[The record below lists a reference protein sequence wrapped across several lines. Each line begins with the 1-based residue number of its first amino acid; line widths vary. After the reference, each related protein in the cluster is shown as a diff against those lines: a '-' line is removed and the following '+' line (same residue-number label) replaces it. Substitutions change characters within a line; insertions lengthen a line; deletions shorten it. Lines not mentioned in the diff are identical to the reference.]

1 MNWREKVLDFDHI
14 GERGEDFR
22 GLVFDIQ
29 KFAIH
34 DGGGIRTLVFLKGCP
49 LQCHWCSNPESLS
62 AKPEVIFVSNN
73 CIACNKCVDICA
85 AGALRQPDATQSGLI
100 IDRNLCTLCG
110 QCAKFCYAG
119 AINIIGRYLSVPEL
133 MKIIERDRKFYD
145 QSNGGVTFSGGE
157 PTAQPEFLLAA
168 LAEARRRGI
177 HTAIETSSFVARD
190 IFVSILQ
197 NVDLVLTDIK
207 HMDDAE
213 HKRLTGV
220 SNQLILDN
228 LLTISRLGIPLRIR
242 LPLIPGLNDSA
253 QNLEETA
260 DFVQQLKTL
269 QSLDILPY
277 HRLGEMKWR
286 QLGMEYQLSGLA
298 PNTELEVDR
307 IGRLFTER
315 GITVS
320 IGG

>member
-14 GERGEDFR
+14 CDRGGDLR

-49 LQCHWCSNPESLS
+49 LKCHWCSNPESLT
-62 AKPEVIFVSNN
+62 AKPEIIFVSNN
-73 CIACNKCVDICA
+73 CIACHKCLDVCTS
-85 AGALRQPDATQSGLI
+85 GAIRQAEATHTGLI
-100 IDRNLCTLCG
+100 IDRDLCTLCG
-110 QCAKFCYAG
+110 RCAKSCYAG

-133 MKIIERDRKFYD
+133 MLIIERDRKFYD

-157 PTAQPEFLLAA
+157 PTAQPEFLKAA
-168 LAEARRRGI
+168 LEEAHRRGI
-177 HTAIETSSFVARD
+177 HTAIETSSFVPWDTFA
-190 IFVSILQ
+190 SILE
-197 NVDLVLTDIK
+197 NVDLVLADIK

-220 SNQLILDN
+220 SNRLILEN
-228 LLTISRLGIPLRIR
+228 LRNVSRHGIPVRIR
-242 LPLIPGLNDSA
+242 LPLIPGMNDSA
-253 QNLEETA
+253 RNLQETA
-260 DFVQQLKTL
+260 DFVHQLNTL

-286 QLGMEYQLSGLA
+286 QLDMGYEAGCLT
-298 PNTELEVDR
+298 PHKEIEVEHIAR
-307 IGRLFTER
+307 FFMWR
-315 GITVS
+315 GITVN